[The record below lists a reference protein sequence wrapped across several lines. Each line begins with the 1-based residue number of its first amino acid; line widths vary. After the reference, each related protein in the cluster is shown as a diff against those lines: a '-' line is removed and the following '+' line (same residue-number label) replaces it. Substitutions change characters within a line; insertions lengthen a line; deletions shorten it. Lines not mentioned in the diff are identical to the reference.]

1 MNSKLTLPLALAL
14 AGLSLHQIQADSFDG
29 DTGETQRPGK
39 ATSVAGQLSP
49 ASKRIQSGIRLTE
62 LGRMRVYLGLNQ
74 EAVAYEDQI
83 HELLS
88 DADFRLF
95 PAQNFATGDRLD
107 PEKLVQDA
115 SKRKADLVYYIK
127 LKLEEEPAFLDLKLS
142 SATVTSQLYN
152 VVSGELVATT
162 TVTKKGERTSQDA
175 KASETAGTVGIK
187 AAVESIMAKTLEKEG
202 RALIHEAQFTA
213 IASET
218 EAARILVAAQ
228 KLEGVSYARQMWFDV
243 ATGSLGIE
251 LIGSPKTVNDWK
263 KWLENLNLKEEAQEE
278 VKVVPN
284 KGLREKYP
292 DWFKG

>member
-1 MNSKLTLPLALAL
+1 
-14 AGLSLHQIQADSFDG
+14 
-29 DTGETQRPGK
+29 
-39 ATSVAGQLSP
+39 
-49 ASKRIQSGIRLTE
+49 
-62 LGRMRVYLGLNQ
+62 
-74 EAVAYEDQI
+74 
-83 HELLS
+83 
-88 DADFRLF
+88 
-95 PAQNFATGDRLD
+95 
-107 PEKLVQDA
+107 
-115 SKRKADLVYYIK
+115 
-127 LKLEEEPAFLDLKLS
+127 
-142 SATVTSQLYN
+142 
-152 VVSGELVATT
+152 
-162 TVTKKGERTSQDA
+162 
-175 KASETAGTVGIK
+175 
-187 AAVESIMAKTLEKEG
+187 MAKTLEKEG